1 MRVLVGSAARH
12 QAFDVEVSGDR
23 TVVDGARG
31 LPPPLF
37 VLPNGGGLAY
47 GAFTIDV
54 PTRNYLLARIEEF
67 DDPLTRGAA
76 WITLWDQMLERRI
89 RPVDFLEAVLRAL
102 PRETTEQNVQLVVGS
117 LDELFWRFL
126 PAADRTRLGAAR
138 GGRPSRGH
146 QPIAVVVDEG
156 DLLRCV
162 PVNGYVAGRRP
173 LPRAR
178 LAARGEDSRA
188 DAGGARRSIDGARS
202 GRQIGSERR
211 RDSQGAVRPIQQSRS
226 EGAVRVRDAGALGGR
241 VDAGPVLRE
250 HAERRPP
257 PARALGH
264 RGASIRESSAARRI
278 TRASTSGPDSIC
290 SSRSGGPATSSS
302 RGTGWTR
309 C

>member
-23 TVVDGARG
+23 TVVDGASG

-102 PRETTEQNVQLVVGS
+102 PRETTEQNVQLVAGYARRALLAV
-117 LDELFWRFL
+117 
-126 PAADRTRLGAAR
+126 PARRRPHPPGAAR
-138 GGRPSRGH
+138 RGRPSRGH

-156 DLLRCV
+156 DVLRRV
-162 PVNGYVAGRRP
+162 PVNCYVA
-173 LPRAR
+173 
-178 LAARGEDSRA
+178 
-188 DAGGARRSIDGARS
+188 
-202 GRQIGSERR
+202 
-211 RDSQGAVRPIQQSRS
+211 
-226 EGAVRVRDAGALGGR
+226 
-241 VDAGPVLRE
+241 
-250 HAERRPP
+250 
-257 PARALGH
+257 
-264 RGASIRESSAARRI
+264 
-278 TRASTSGPDSIC
+278 
-290 SSRSGGPATSSS
+290 
-302 RGTGWTR
+302 
-309 C
+309 